1 MTWFSN
7 LRIAGKLIVS
17 LVGVLLL
24 TAALG
29 GVALLQMSRMNAAAE
44 DVATNWLPSI
54 KVLGAIQNHAN
65 QIRRK
70 ELMHVI
76 LQDPGEML
84 QQERDLEVLVREL
97 SELER
102 AYEPMVTAE
111 EKEPY
116 RLFREQFE
124 AYLAR
129 QRDVLALSRNHQ
141 NEQALGMS
149 SRVTFKLFVDASGTL
164 TKLIDINDAG
174 ASRSH
179 AASKAAFE
187 GARQWVIAF
196 FLAALVIGLVIS
208 FVVAGAIARPLRR
221 AVEVADRIAAGDVRQ
236 RIEVSTSDEV
246 GRLLAAMKRMVE
258 KLAEVIGEVRGGADA
273 LTAASQQVSVT
284 AQALSQ
290 GTGEQAASVE
300 ETTSSL
306 EEMSA
311 SITQNAEN
319 SRQTASM
326 AQQAA
331 VNAEE
336 SGKSVVETV
345 AAMKSIAQ
353 KISIIEEM
361 AYQTN
366 LLALNAAIEAA
377 RAGEHGMGF
386 AVVAAE
392 VRKLAERAQGAAKEI
407 GALAGSSVT
416 VAERSGK
423 LIVELVPII
432 RKTADLV
439 QEVTAASAEQSGG
452 VSQVSKA
459 MGTVDQVTQ
468 RNASAAEELSSTAE
482 EMSSQAESLQQL
494 MAFFTLAE
502 EGTAQRPHHPIPHA
516 PAALLHAAPGAAA
529 RPATAGK
536 TSRSAPHHTNGGTNG
551 ANGAGGFTAF

>member
-1 MTWFSN
+1 MAWFGN
-7 LRIAGKLIVS
+7 LRIAGKLLVS
-17 LVGVLLL
+17 LLGVLLL
-24 TAALG
+24 TGALG
-29 GVALLQMSRMNAAAE
+29 GAALIQMSRMNVAAE

-54 KVLGAIQNHAN
+54 KVLGSIQNHAN

-76 LQDPGEML
+76 LQDGGEML
-84 QQERDLEVLVREL
+84 QQERDIEVLLREL
-97 SELER
+97 GDLER
-102 AYEPMVTAE
+102 TYEPMVTAE

-116 RLFREQFE
+116 RTFREQFG

-129 QRDVLALSRNHQ
+129 QRDVLALSRDHQ
-141 NEQALGMS
+141 NEQALAMS
-149 SRVTFKLFVDASGTL
+149 SKVTYRLFMEASGSL
-164 TKLIDINDAG
+164 VRLVEINDAG
-174 ASRSH
+174 AGRAH
-179 AASKAAFE
+179 AVSKAAFE
-187 GARQWVIAF
+187 AARQWVIAF
-196 FLAALVIGLVIS
+196 VLGALAVGIVLALVVS
-208 FVVAGAIARPLRR
+208 NAIARPLRR
-221 AVEVADRIAAGDVRQ
+221 AVEVADGIAAGDVRQ
-236 RIEVSTSDEV
+236 RIEVTTTDEV
-246 GRLLAAMKRMVE
+246 GRLLAAMNRMVE

-331 VNAEE
+331 ANAEG
-336 SGKSVVETV
+336 SGQSVVETV
-345 AAMKSIAQ
+345 EAMKSIAQ

-377 RAGEHGMGF
+377 RAGEHGKGF
-386 AVVAAE
+386 AVVATE

-407 GALAGSSVT
+407 GALAGTSVT

-432 RKTADLV
+432 QKTADLV
-439 QEVTAASAEQSGG
+439 QEVTAASAEQSSG

-494 MAFFTLAE
+494 MAFFTLADE
-502 EGTAQRPHHPIPHA
+502 FATQQRIRHAIPHVPVA
-516 PAALLHAAPGAAA
+516 PIHALPSAAATPAKAGKTA
-529 RPATAGK
+529 RPA
-536 TSRSAPHHTNGGTNG
+536 RPHKSGG
-551 ANGAGGFTAF
+551 ANGASGFTRF